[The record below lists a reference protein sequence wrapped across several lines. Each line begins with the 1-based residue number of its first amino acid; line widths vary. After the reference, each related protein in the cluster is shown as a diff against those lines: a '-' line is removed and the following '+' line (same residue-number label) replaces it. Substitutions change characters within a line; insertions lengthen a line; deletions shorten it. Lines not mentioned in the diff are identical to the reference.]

1 MNRIKIKSEK
11 SPNFIGSWY
20 LENNKISE
28 EIIDFFENNK
38 QLQKKGSTAKGV
50 EIKRKK
56 STDITISPN
65 RLSDPKYKVFQ
76 DYFSELQKCFMDYR
90 DQWPFVK
97 EFLTRINVGPF
108 NVQKYYPG
116 DHFAALHSERTG
128 LSTLHR
134 IFAFMTYLNNVD
146 DGGTT
151 DFHYYGLKIKP
162 EIGKTLIWPAE
173 WTHAHTGSVLKSGSK
188 YIITGWFDFAS

>member
-116 DHFAALHSERTG
+116 DHLQ
-128 LSTLHR
+128 
-134 IFAFMTYLNNVD
+134 
-146 DGGTT
+146 
-151 DFHYYGLKIKP
+151 HYILKELAYQHCI
-162 EIGKTLIWPAE
+162 EFL
-173 WTHAHTGSVLKSGSK
+173 LL
-188 YIITGWFDFAS
+188 